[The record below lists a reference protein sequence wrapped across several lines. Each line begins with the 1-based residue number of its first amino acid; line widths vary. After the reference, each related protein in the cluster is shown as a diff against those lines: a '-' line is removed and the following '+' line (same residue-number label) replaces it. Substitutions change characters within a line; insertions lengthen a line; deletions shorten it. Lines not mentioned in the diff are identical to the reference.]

1 MRTLTIT
8 EALVREYS
16 RRGNYH
22 SDAES
27 AAALGLPGLVAQ
39 GMQAAGPAYAELL
52 DTWGEEFLAHGQIDL
67 RFVGPV
73 YARRH
78 RRLDG
83 RVLRRRGIRDRVEQ
97 DDGCDRGRRRRRVL
111 EATVREL
118 DRITPAIRRG
128 VRCGPRRCTPA
139 GAFRLRRR

>member
-73 YARRH
+73 YAG
-78 RRLDG
+78 DT
-83 RVLRRRGIRDRVEQ
+83 VA
-97 DDGCDRGRRRRRVL
+97 
-111 EATVREL
+111 ATVEFSGDEASVTVL
-118 DRITPAIRRG
+118 NETTGATA
-128 VRCGPRRCTPA
+128 VA
-139 GAFRLRRR
+139 GAAEC